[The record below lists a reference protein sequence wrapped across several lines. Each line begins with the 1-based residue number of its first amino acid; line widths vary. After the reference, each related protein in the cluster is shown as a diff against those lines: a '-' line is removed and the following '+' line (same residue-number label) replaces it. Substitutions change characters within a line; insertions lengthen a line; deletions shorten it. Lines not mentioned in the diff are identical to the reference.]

1 MCFSQLL
8 CPPEPQLAPGRQLHS
23 TLTPKWLWCR
33 YGNGYWGVTEAN
45 YLLVVINWVTA
56 AVGPW
61 LWASRVQDV
70 LHLTPPAWLPH
81 RIAQATVNETIIAFV
96 SR

>member
-1 MCFSQLL
+1 VT
-8 CPPEPQLAPGRQLHS
+8 PPWR
-23 TLTPKWLWCR
+23 WRR

-70 LHLTPPAWLPH
+70 LHLTPPSWLPQ
-81 RIAQATVNETIIAFV
+81 RVAQATVNETIIAFV
-96 SR
+96 RR

>member
-1 MCFSQLL
+1 VM
-8 CPPEPQLAPGRQLHS
+8 PAWR
-23 TLTPKWLWCR
+23 WCR

-45 YLLVVINWVTA
+45 YLLVVINWITA

-61 LWASRVQDV
+61 LWASKVRDI
-70 LHLTPPAWLPH
+70 LHVKLPSWLPQ
-81 RIAQATVNETIIAFV
+81 RVAEATVNETIIAFV

>member
-1 MCFSQLL
+1 MYFSQLL
-8 CPPEPQLAPGRQLHS
+8 CPPEPQLALGRRLHR
-23 TLTPKWLWCR
+23 TLTPKWLWCS

-70 LHLTPPAWLPH
+70 LHLTPPSWLPQ
-81 RIAQATVNETIIAFV
+81 RVAQATVNETIIAFV
-96 SR
+96 SH